1 MMPKI
6 KVRPAASRNSSMPNW
21 MPLRHCSIRYSI
33 VGQSPELWQRNS
45 GRLPDSASPGARCKS
60 DRPGCRKTRRQ
71 RREPL
76 PSSSLRLPRRLVRHL
91 ALLPVL
97 VLIVLDDGGGR
108 LEPVFVAIPD
118 RLLQIEILDWDVIGS
133 ELEAAAHG
141 FEVGLLRGAAHLIL
155 LAEIALDGSDNAVEE
170 RHGIVGLGAVEGR
183 VALVSSPVVFDK
195 PCVGLVGQVSHPLL
209 RAGNAE
215 GEMLEARQRQRING
229 EGGIERN
236 LSLKARLRVLGEELN
251 ARATGIE
258 REDRLGL
265 RRPRLRQ
272 LGVEVELFGP
282 ARQLAADDLPFE
294 GG

>member
-1 MMPKI
+1 GWGPC
-6 KVRPAASRNSSMPNW
+6 W
-21 MPLRHCSIRYSI
+21 
-33 VGQSPELWQRNS
+33 VGYKMVGVSPDLWGRKCR
-45 GRLPDSASPGARCKS
+45 RLPDVVSPGAPYKS
-60 DRPGCRKTRRQ
+60 GHPGCRKTRRQ
-71 RREPL
+71 KREPL
-76 PSSSLRLPRRLVRHL
+76 PSCSSRLPRPSVRHL

-97 VLIVLDDGGGR
+97 VLIVLDNGGDR

-118 RLLQIEILDWDVIGS
+118 RLLQIEVLDWNVIGS

-141 FEVGLLRGAAHLIL
+141 FEVGLLRRAPHLIL
-155 LAEIALDGSDNAVEE
+155 LAEIALDGSDNAVEQ
-170 RHGIVGLGAVEGR
+170 RHGIVGLGAIEGR

-236 LSLKARLRVLGEELN
+236 LPLEARLRVLGEELN
-251 ARATGIE
+251 AWATRIE
-258 REDRLGL
+258 REDRVGP
-265 RRPRLRQ
+265 RRARLRQ
-272 LGVEVELFGP
+272 LGVEVELVGP

-294 GG
+294 GGCHAFEHVLSGRVI